1 MSLKKSK
8 RPSLLDKIEAKEAL
22 KAETEENSEEAS
34 KGGRVKATKRK

>member
-8 RPSLLDKIEAKEAL
+8 RPSLLDKIEAKELAP
-22 KAETEENSEEAS
+22 KAPKAKAS